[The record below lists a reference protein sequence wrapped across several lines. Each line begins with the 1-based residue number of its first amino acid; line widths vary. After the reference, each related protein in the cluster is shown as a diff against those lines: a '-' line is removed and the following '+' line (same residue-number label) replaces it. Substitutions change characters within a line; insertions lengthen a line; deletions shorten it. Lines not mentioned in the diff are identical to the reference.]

1 MVDVRPSF
9 GLLHSQDDDNTVA
22 SMQIKYLG
30 SMELIPKMKLQVS
43 WVWGEGIPQKKL
55 SHTEFSQ
62 LYASHHINAAR
73 KGHSRSRDRF

>member
-9 GLLHSQDDDNTVA
+9 GLLHSQNDDNTVA

-62 LYASHHINAAR
+62 LYASLKEKIGKEKHQML
-73 KGHSRSRDRF
+73 